1 MAFLRFGVR
10 PGYQPGGGA
19 ENEHGPRAQLRGQKE
34 EGSRRA
40 KRSELS
46 AASSGHDTT
55 VVKKMFAPFL

>member
-19 ENEHGPRAQLRGQKE
+19 ENEHSPRAQLRGQKE